1 MSTIRTFVGYNIR
14 ARIESRVKGGGW
26 GACKWQY
33 LDPERKTV
41 LVRRRLL
48 TPFVY
53 CLKSDKITHI
63 VHLET
68 AEVAEVSPAAY
79 NWQDLKRLP
88 VDIWPDNPPRY
99 GIDAGYKPHRDTAS
113 TEALIANP
121 APPAPKESIKDN
133 LVSGSGTANT
143 AACGISIQC
152 RTCQKQFV
160 PKHYSQR
167 YCNDPCQSPNRRKK
181 A

>member
-1 MSTIRTFVGYNIR
+1 MIRAFVGYNIR
-14 ARIESRVKGGGW
+14 ARIESRVKGSGW

-33 LDPERKTV
+33 LDAERKTV

-53 CLKSDKITHI
+53 CLKTDKITHI
-63 VHLET
+63 IHLET
-68 AEVAEVSPAAY
+68 SEVAEVPPAAY
-79 NWQDLKRLP
+79 SWQDLKRLP

-99 GIDAGYKPHRDTAS
+99 GIDAGYKPHRDD
-113 TEALIANP
+113 NVPPDP
-121 APPAPKESIKDN
+121 AEDVSNVVEDVLPETGGDVTVETQDVLSIE
-133 LVSGSGTANT
+133 
-143 AACGISIQC
+143 C

-160 PKHYSQR
+160 PEHRSQR
-167 YCNDPCQSPNRRKK
+167 YCNDPCESPNRRRKK